1 MNEFLLSVASFV
13 IMLVPTIL
21 LHELGHF
28 IAGKLV
34 GITIL
39 EFGLGFPPRLVK
51 LFEHRGT
58 EYTLN
63 MLPLGGFVRP
73 LGEDFVRPVGEE
85 EATGDWAEARRR
97 GIASPK
103 SVNQAGPW
111 QRIFFMAAG
120 AGMNF
125 LTAVIVFVVM
135 ALIGLPVVRGA
146 TVAIQSIEPNSIAA
160 DAGLQTGDV
169 IVRVDGD
176 YVDSSAALTQYL
188 QMREGREVTLSMER
202 GEEAF
207 DATVL
212 VDDMASAA
220 PSENVI
226 VLAVVVDSPAGDAG
240 LEPGD
245 IILAGDG
252 ERFTSLT
259 ALQEFTNARQGQ
271 EIALLVERGGE
282 QFTINLTPRTDP
294 PPNQGPIGISIG
306 TLQTSAALGVTL
318 ADYDAIIDYE
328 PVPFGEAV
336 GYGLNRTAETLSLI
350 VQAPVEII
358 RGNISAEQ
366 ARPISIVGIS
376 QIGGQRLE
384 ESVQFQSALPILDFA
399 AIISLALGLTNLLPI
414 PGLDGGRIV
423 FVVIEL
429 LRGKPISPER
439 EGMVHMIGLL
449 LLLGTMSIFIINDII
464 NPVTLSLP

>member
-1 MNEFLLSVASFV
+1 MNEFLLSLASFA

-28 IAGKLV
+28 VAGKLV

-85 EATGDWAEARRR
+85 EASGDWAEARRR
-97 GIASPK
+97 GITNPK

-120 AGMNF
+120 AGTNF
-125 LTAVIVFVVM
+125 LTAVVVFIIM

-146 TVAIQSIEPNSIAA
+146 TVAIQSVETGSTAA
-160 DAGLQTGDV
+160 NAGLETGDV
-169 IVRVDGD
+169 IVRVDDD
-176 YVDSSAALTQYL
+176 YIDSSAALTQYL
-188 QMREGREVTLSMER
+188 QMREGREVTLTVER
-202 GEEAF
+202 GEETFETAMLV
-207 DATVL
+207 DGMTGAAPVENVL
-212 VDDMASAA
+212 V
-220 PSENVI
+220 
-226 VLAVVVDSPAGDAG
+226 LGVVTDSPAGEAG
-240 LEPGD
+240 LMPGD

-252 ERFTSLT
+252 ERFTSLA
-259 ALQEFTNARQGQ
+259 ALQDFTNARKGQ
-271 EIALLVERGGE
+271 EVALLVERDGE
-282 QFTINLTPRTDP
+282 QFTLSLTPRTDP
-294 PPNQGPIGISIG
+294 PANEGPIGISIS

-318 ADYDAIIDYE
+318 ADYDAIIDYQ
-328 PVPFGEAV
+328 PAPLGEAV
-336 GYGLNRTAETLSLI
+336 QYGINRTTETLSLI
-350 VQAPVEII
+350 VQAPIEII
-358 RGNISAEQ
+358 RGNIAPEQ
-366 ARPISIVGIS
+366 ARPVSIVGIS

-384 ESVQFQSALPILDFA
+384 ESVEFQSALPILDFA
-399 AIISLALGLTNLLPI
+399 AVISLALGLTNLLPI

-449 LLLGTMSIFIINDII
+449 LLLGTMSIFIINDIV
-464 NPVTLSLP
+464 NPITLNLP

>member
-1 MNEFLLSVASFV
+1 MNGFFLSLASFV

-51 LFEHRGT
+51 LFEHNGT
-58 EYTLN
+58 QYTLN
-63 MLPLGGFVRP
+63 VLPLGGFVRP

-97 GIASPK
+97 GIRNPK

-125 LTAVIVFVVM
+125 ISAVVLFMIM
-135 ALIGLPVVRGA
+135 ALIGLPVLRGA
-146 TVAIQSIEPNSIAA
+146 TIAVRSVDDGSIAA
-160 DAGLQTGDV
+160 VAGLEAGDV
-169 IVRVDGD
+169 IVRVDD
-176 YVDSSAALTQYL
+176 DFVDSSAALTQYL
-188 QMREGREVTLSMER
+188 QMRAGQDVTFTIEREAETFDTTILI
-202 GEEAF
+202 EE
-207 DATVL
+207 TSGTNV
-212 VDDMASAA
+212 
-220 PSENVI
+220 SES
-226 VLAVVVDSPAGDAG
+226 VVVLGVVVESPGGDAG

-245 IILAGDG
+245 IILEGND
-252 ERFTSLT
+252 EPFTSLQT
-259 ALQEFTNARQGQ
+259 LQDFTNARKGE
-271 EIALLVERGGE
+271 EIDLLIERDGE
-282 QFTINLTPRTDP
+282 QLTLSLTPRLDP

-306 TLQTSAALGVTL
+306 TLQTSAALGITL
-318 ADYDAIIDYE
+318 ADFDAIIDYE
-328 PVPFGEAV
+328 SAPLGEAIRYSVDRTVDTV
-336 GYGLNRTAETLSLI
+336 GLI
-350 VQAPVEII
+350 LQAPVEII
-358 RGNISAEQ
+358 RGNISPDQ
-366 ARPISIVGIS
+366 ARPLSIVGIS

-384 ESVQFQSALPILDFA
+384 ESVQFQNALPILDFA
-399 AIISLALGLTNLLPI
+399 AVISLALGLTNLLPI

-423 FVVIEL
+423 FVFIEL
-429 LRGKPISPER
+429 LRGKPIPPER
-439 EGMVHMIGLL
+439 EGIVHMIGLL

>member
-1 MNEFLLSVASFV
+1 MNGFLLSLASFV

-51 LFEHRGT
+51 LFQRNGT

-63 MLPLGGFVRP
+63 LLPLGGFVRP
-73 LGEDFVRPVGEE
+73 LGEDFVRPVGED

-97 GIASPK
+97 GIKNPK

-125 LTAVIVFVVM
+125 LSAAVVFFVM
-135 ALIGLPVVRGA
+135 AMIGLPVVRGA
-146 TVAIQSIEPNSIAA
+146 TVSIQSVAA
-160 DAGLQTGDV
+160 DSPASAAGLEIGDV

-176 YVDSSAALTQYL
+176 YIDSSVALAQYL
-188 QMREGREVTLSMER
+188 QMREGQEVTLTMER
-202 GEEAF
+202 AAETFETSLFIGESP
-207 DATVL
+207 V
-212 VDDMASAA
+212 ASV
-220 PSENVI
+220 ENVM
-226 VLAVVVDSPAGDAG
+226 VLAVVTDSPAGEAG
-240 LEPGD
+240 LQPGD
-245 IILAGDG
+245 IILEGDG
-252 ERFTSLT
+252 ERFTSLQ
-259 ALQEFTNARQGQ
+259 ALQDFTNVRKGQ
-271 EIALLVERGGE
+271 SIELLIDRGGE
-282 QFTINLTPRTDP
+282 QFTTSLIPRTDP

-318 ADYDAIIDYE
+318 TDYDAIIDYE
-328 PVPFGEAV
+328 PAPIGEAISYSASRTSETV
-336 GYGLNRTAETLSLI
+336 GLI
-350 VQAPVEII
+350 LQAPIEII
-358 RGNISAEQ
+358 RGNIEPEQ
-366 ARPISIVGIS
+366 ARPLSIVGIS

-384 ESVQFQSALPILDFA
+384 ESVRFQNALPILDFA
-399 AIISLALGLTNLLPI
+399 AVISLALGLTNLLPI

-423 FVVIEL
+423 FVIIEL
-429 LRGKPISPER
+429 LRGKPIPPER
-439 EGMVHMIGLL
+439 EGIVHMVGLL